1 MIEMRWLDG
10 IVRCPYCG
18 SSKVTWLASAKVY
31 RCYGDHPKLK
41 FSLKVGTV
49 FEDSPIGLDRWLPAV
64 WLLTNCKNG
73 ISSYELSRD
82 IGVTQKSAWF
92 MLHRIRLAMESKSFI
107 KLGGDNGPIEVDE
120 AFVGP
125 NPRKMHASNRAKR
138 QQAHSAK
145 LGVPVMGMLDR
156 DARQVRAQ
164 GDSQREA
171 RDLTE

>member
-1 MIEMRWLDG
+1 MACQREGL
-10 IVRCPYCG
+10 
-18 SSKVTWLASAKVY
+18 SLALPH
-31 RCYGDHPKLK
+31 GDHAAPKLK

-49 FEDSPIGLDRWLPAV
+49 FEDSPIGLDKWLPAV

-73 ISSYELSRD
+73 ISSYDFHRD

-138 QQAHSAK
+138 QQAHSA
-145 LGVPVMGMLDR
+145 
-156 DARQVRAQ
+156 RQRSSHGNA
-164 GDSQREA
+164 GPGCPAGSRP
-171 RDLTE
+171 R